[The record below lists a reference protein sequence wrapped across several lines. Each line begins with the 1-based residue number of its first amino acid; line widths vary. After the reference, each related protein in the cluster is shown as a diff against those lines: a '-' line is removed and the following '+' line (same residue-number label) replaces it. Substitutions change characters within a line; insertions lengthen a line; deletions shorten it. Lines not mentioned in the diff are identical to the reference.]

1 MMFDYPVTLTPE
13 DGNGLVAFDLVC
25 RSVAFAFLH
34 EFRHVM
40 YCADNSAP
48 STLPEEEIAC
58 DVWARDEIVEMLLDE
73 LRCKAVTSLPRRLL
87 PNTDS
92 SVTYFLKNQCFKS
105 AFR

>member
-1 MMFDYPVTLTPE
+1 MFDYPVTLTPE

-25 RSVAFAFLH
+25 RSVAFAFRH

-48 STLPEEEIAC
+48 STLPEEEIVC

-73 LRCKAVTSLPRRLL
+73 LRCKAVTSLPKTFTAKHR
-87 PNTDS
+87 
-92 SVTYFLKNQCFKS
+92 
-105 AFR
+105 